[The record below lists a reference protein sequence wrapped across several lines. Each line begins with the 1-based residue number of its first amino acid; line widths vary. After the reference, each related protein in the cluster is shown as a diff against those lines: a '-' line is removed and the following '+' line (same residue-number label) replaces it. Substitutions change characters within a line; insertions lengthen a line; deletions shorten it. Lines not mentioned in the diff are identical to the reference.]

1 MRNQTLGQRL
11 GFIGQRIV
19 WGLFAAGVPFGTMGQ
34 AACTIPVT
42 VIGTQ
47 DTVTLSAEVMQTA
60 EARAMGLMYRTELAP
75 DHGML
80 FLYPTPRA
88 AAFWMKNTYI
98 SLDIMFF
105 DRSKQLLANF
115 RETTSEDVTPLFGG
129 DNVLF
134 VLETLHGL
142 EQRFALGEVEKIS
155 FDEGLARECG
165 A

>member
-1 MRNQTLGQRL
+1 MRNQTVGQRL
-11 GFIGQRIV
+11 MSMGQSVR
-19 WGLFAAGVPFGTMGQ
+19 WGVVLGVLSVSTMAQ
-34 AACTIPVT
+34 AACTVPVT

-47 DTVTLSAEVMQTA
+47 GTITVTAEVMQSA
-60 EARAMGLMYRTELAP
+60 EARAQGLMYRTELAP

-105 DRSKQLLANF
+105 DRSKQLLANYSA
-115 RETTSEDVTPLFGG
+115 TTPEDVTPLFGG